1 MAKSTSTPFLP
12 GKETIDVLTFY
23 IKLGKRKGLP
33 LSRTVTTESSWESDR
48 NHRRLR
54 NISQFGFS
62 QLLIWFESWN
72 VRLKNWKL
80 GKKYTFKFADNI
92 IQPPLTL
99 TRSPLPGSPLKPK
112 SPPPPTDCPI
122 WQRCVQTTFECFDF
136 LLEIFCCCCKSCCC

>member
-12 GKETIDVLTFY
+12 GKDTIDVLTFY

-80 GKKYTFKFADNI
+80 GKKCTFKFADKG
-92 IQPPLTL
+92 QHHSTPSHPVT
-99 TRSPLPGSPLKPK
+99 
-112 SPPPPTDCPI
+112 PPPPLSNPSPPQPI
-122 WQRCVQTTFECFDF
+122 VQFDNGACRLLSSECFDF